1 MGTVAAARR
10 IPPNHMM
17 FLPKAVFAI
26 TASTVV
32 FLTGTAMAP
41 AAQAQEKGHRP
52 PPPGG
57 GKKKG
62 PAPGSKAGDNMIR
75 RMAEFERLD
84 HMTDEDRQRA
94 LEHLPPARRQRIE
107 DGLARYRAMD
117 PASRERLRRFEG
129 MAPEQKDSIRQNFRR
144 MQELPPNRRM
154 QVRRELQR
162 LRGMEPAAREGAM
175 QTDAFR
181 RRFDDNEQILIRE
194 TIANLPPA

>member
-1 MGTVAAARR
+1 
-10 IPPNHMM
+10 
-17 FLPKAVFAI
+17 
-26 TASTVV
+26 
-32 FLTGTAMAP
+32 
-41 AAQAQEKGHRP
+41 
-52 PPPGG
+52 
-57 GKKKG
+57 
-62 PAPGSKAGDNMIR
+62 
-75 RMAEFERLD
+75 
-84 HMTDEDRQRA
+84 
-94 LEHLPPARRQRIE
+94 
-107 DGLARYRAMD
+107 MD

-129 MAPEQKDSIRQNFRR
+129 MAPEQKNSIRQNFRR